1 MSDVKV
7 VISGLKTFP
16 FDCKVAANETLKLHE
31 DKKTF
36 KERYKN
42 RKLVCF
48 DYNGRTYYL
57 IELGREN
64 GRFTYIDADGFFHS
78 TKKLDFKNI
87 DN

>member
-16 FDCKVAANETLKLHE
+16 FECKVAATETLKLHE

-42 RKLVCF
+42 RKLVEF
-48 DYNGRTYYL
+48 TYDNRTYYL
-57 IELGREN
+57 AELGREN

-78 TKKLDFKNI
+78 TQKLDFNNI
-87 DN
+87 GD